1 MPQVSK
7 KKSPLIMRG
16 AFAYSAVKYFAQRQS
31 GTNTYKANKRGR
43 AAVRASVVCAN
54 GKYAN
59 GFPSLLEEKRFG
71 ASYALRAS
79 MLMKVVRT

>member
-1 MPQVSK
+1 LRIGNESVLHGGALATHAAHVPQVSK

-31 GTNTYKANKRGR
+31 GTTTYKANKRGC

-54 GKYAN
+54 EKYAN
-59 GFPSLLEEKRFG
+59 GLPSLLE
-71 ASYALRAS
+71 
-79 MLMKVVRT
+79 